1 MRWQA
6 SHRLGK
12 YMKES
17 LWVVPALALLAGGFL
32 AIIDVAFVE
41 GHINLPHSWQYSAG
55 TASTVLAAV
64 VSAMVG
70 LTGIVVA
77 VAVLIIQMATGT
89 LSPRYMRIWFR
100 DPLQKAVLAGFLGTL
115 AFAYALLRNIDGGGQ
130 VPNLGVSLAGVSLAV
145 SMILFLYYIDHFAH
159 LLRPVGLSAYVSGA
173 GAKVIR
179 SFWGGLEAA
188 GIVAVGDRAR
198 EGSSA
203 EEQSALA
210 VRSTRA
216 GVVQAMDQPGLLGL
230 ATGHHCRF
238 AVRCTIGDFVL
249 QGDPLLE
256 VYGTETPPSE
266 DAIRR
271 RFALGTERAFE
282 QDTAFALRIVVDIA
296 IRALSPAV
304 NDPTTGVQL
313 LDHIEGL
320 LLLIGE
326 RELAD
331 RYELRD
337 DGGRSRVVF
346 RSRTWEDYLT
356 LGVTEILEYGSTS
369 TQVTRRLRALLER
382 LLESVHPAN
391 RQAVR
396 AQLARLDA
404 ALEADVPDGVR
415 REFASRADRQ
425 GLGGPGRSTDER

>member
-12 YMKES
+12 YIKES

-100 DPLQKAVLAGFLGTL
+100 DPIQKAVLAGFLGTL

-130 VPNLGVSLAGVSLAV
+130 VPNLGVSLAGISLAAI
-145 SMILFLYYIDHFAH
+145 MILFLYYIDHFAH

-173 GAKVIR
+173 GAKVIK
-179 SFWGGLEAA
+179 SFWGGLEGA
-188 GIVAVGDRAR
+188 GIVAAGGGGGERRPA
-198 EGSSA
+198 
-203 EEQSALA
+203 EQSALT
-210 VRSTRA
+210 VRSTKA
-216 GVVQAMDQPGLLGL
+216 GAVQAMDQRGLLEL
-230 ATGHHCRF
+230 ATSHDCRF
-238 AVRCTIGDFVL
+238 VLRCTIGDFVP

-256 VYGTETPPSE
+256 VYGTETLPSE
-266 DAIRR
+266 DAIQR
-271 RFALGTERAFE
+271 RFALGIERAFE

-313 LDHIEGL
+313 LDHIESL
-320 LLLIGE
+320 LLLIGG

-331 RYELRD
+331 QYELRD
-337 DGGRSRVVF
+337 DDGRSRVVF
-346 RSRTWEDYLT
+346 TSRSWEDYLT

-369 TQVTRRLRALLER
+369 AQVTRRLRALLER
-382 LLESVHPAN
+382 LFGSVHPTN
-391 RQAVR
+391 REAVK